1 MIDNSE
7 TISRWCQRPFYTP
20 RARRNELPSASSIS
34 IFTYSLLHRGAED
47 SASGYRSLI
56 CTSTCIPAAS
66 RNTTCLA
73 QFIVHWLQSERGEEG
88 KNFAALRFY
97 CTVTLAVYPSDLCI
111 REHLSKRAVISPVAI
126 STSSSALS
134 LIYTTKDERRNDG
147 ERRGL
152 ISIAAGVS
160 RIRYARVW
168 TRRKRRACQHP
179 ISGKRFVCRP

>member
-1 MIDNSE
+1 MSASVLYAKGQTEWI
-7 TISRWCQRPFYTP
+7 TLRFLHIHFHVFFYTEEP
-20 RARRNELPSASSIS
+20 RIAPQDIALWSAPQ
-34 IFTYSLLHRGAED
+34 
-47 SASGYRSLI
+47 
-56 CTSTCIPAAS
+56 PAFL
-66 RNTTCLA
+66 RQTETCLA

-111 REHLSKRAVISPVAI
+111 REHLSKRAVVSPVAI

-134 LIYTTKDERRNDG
+134 LIYTTKDERRNGG